1 MNKKLNKLPRA
12 RTGYQVQGSLIN
24 DVPAFGGA
32 DYNAYIGKPG
42 LKSRNTMGAVP
53 RDEANIE
60 AEGGETLVG
69 DLDGST
75 FPSFF
80 NIKGPRHSA
89 GGVPMNLPD
98 DTFIFSDTASM
109 KITDPKILKMFGK
122 DPKKGGFTPA
132 ELSKSYEINK
142 YRKIL
147 QDPDSNKMEKK
158 TAEMMI
164 KNYVMKL
171 GALAIAQ
178 ESKKGF
184 PQGIPVIAKPYME
197 ANGITE
203 EDLMPELAQQRQEQE
218 QMMQQQQSM
227 SEEPMMEQDQQMP
240 PQEMNDQMMSEEEY
254 PMEEM
259 DMEEDYEEMPEA
271 RRGREQR
278 RADRKE
284 RRNRYKGMGLSGLRL
299 ATNDLMQRIMHG
311 RPEEYSNEIYGNQNT
326 LPIVDPTVRT
336 TIPPVNV
343 SPEQTSYV
351 DRNIILDPENE
362 MFGTQYD
369 FTKLQDPENWKSGQY
384 YFKDP
389 KTNQYYMAQGEYGDI
404 GSYLPDWQKVTL
416 PEEQI
421 ARLKVPV
428 KTMKAVLKP
437 GAKDKLENYTT
448 EEEVSQWYDPKDWL
462 QYKYD
467 QEREG
472 FDSQGETYFQ
482 QMYPEEYARLKR
494 QFGGNSQY
502 AQYGITLG
510 GGNPNN
516 YLGRT
521 KKLQGSGPFMAKQ
534 GIIMGGMHMPLIMS
548 NGGSTYNL
556 NKFQGGGQITEADLT
571 KQDLEV
577 IAKKWNNNKQ
587 AYINFINTKN
597 AIEGNEDFKNDLFRQ
612 YQQDIENKENYTK
625 SQREKL
631 YSGYAPELRKLDKQG
646 VVNQLLAQ
654 EERNARLEA
663 FGLDAS
669 KTEQNVSGNT
679 GTNAAAN
686 KLIKENPDGL
696 GDLDFSSGFK
706 GQAAYIAYRNLLGTE
721 KYKPYGD
728 FQVGK
733 DDEEIAGKRGQVSGI
748 DQFNTNTTLG
758 QRVKF
763 VPPTKVSKCFC
774 PDPITGE
781 EKETPLKDGKCE
793 CEQTLDV
800 PGQEEYPAGTYWPE
814 WTTQDKLNL
823 SRARSLRTGIEYPTA
838 MTFQRPELNLR
849 AQEWLAPVQAQQA
862 AAAKNMDTIS
872 RIGAPSQYKQ
882 AIMGSLQ
889 GDLLEGIQ
897 RPITETQAKNLAVKN
912 QESILNYQGDLS
924 EGQNRQNVLNPYM
937 DKVGST
943 ENLYRGELNAKDAL
957 TTQMMNQGIKNAADI
972 YNIQSEQYAIDPVT
986 GVQVFKQGKP
996 ISPEQ
1001 PTDDMIAFAQKLE
1014 GSHLPEDMQELI
1026 FKTQYGRYGGRVM
1039 QIGGMVYGDTVY
1051 PFYYYE

>member
-53 RDEANIE
+53 RDEANVE

-80 NIKGPRHSA
+80 NIKGPRHSG

-122 DPKKGGFTPA
+122 DPKKGGYTPA

-197 ANGITE
+197 ANGISE
-203 EDLMPELAQQRQEQE
+203 EDLMPEIAEEEQQMMREEGMPQEEMMQEGMQEQE
-218 QMMQQQQSM
+218 M
-227 SEEPMMEQDQQMP
+227 PQQMP
-240 PQEMNDQMMSEEEY
+240 SGEPIAQPSMEDQMMSEQQMS
-254 PMEEM
+254 PEEM
-259 DMEEDYEEMPEA
+259 QQAPMAMYGMSVGGYEMP
-271 RRGREQR
+271 
-278 RADRKE
+278 
-284 RRNRYKGMGLSGLRL
+284 
-299 ATNDLMQRIMHG
+299 
-311 RPEEYSNEIYGNQNT
+311 
-326 LPIVDPTVRT
+326 
-336 TIPPVNV
+336 
-343 SPEQTSYV
+343 
-351 DRNIILDPENE
+351 
-362 MFGTQYD
+362 F
-369 FTKLQDPENWKSGQY
+369 
-384 YFKDP
+384 
-389 KTNQYYMAQGEYGDI
+389 
-404 GSYLPDWQKVTL
+404 
-416 PEEQI
+416 
-421 ARLKVPV
+421 
-428 KTMKAVLKP
+428 
-437 GAKDKLENYTT
+437 
-448 EEEVSQWYDPKDWL
+448 
-462 QYKYD
+462 
-467 QEREG
+467 
-472 FDSQGETYFQ
+472 
-482 QMYPEEYARLKR
+482 
-494 QFGGNSQY
+494 
-502 AQYGITLG
+502 AQYGISLG
-510 GGNPNN
+510 GGNSNN
-516 YLGRT
+516 YLGRRERM
-521 KKLQGSGPFMAKQ
+521 LGSGPFMARE
-534 GIIMGGMHMPLIMS
+534 GIVIGGTNMPLIMQ
-548 NGGSTYNL
+548 NGGST

-571 KQDLEV
+571 KEDLET
-577 IAKKWNNNKQ
+577 INKKWNGKKQ
-587 AYINFINTKN
+587 AYIDFINTKR
-597 AIEGNEDFKNDLFRQ
+597 AIEENADFQNDLFKQ

-631 YSGYAPELRKLDKQG
+631 YTGYAPELRKLDKKS
-646 VVNQLLAQ
+646 VVDQLLAQ

-669 KTEQNVSGNT
+669 KTEQNVSGST

-686 KLIKENPDGL
+686 KLIQKNPDGL
-696 GDLDFSSGFK
+696 GDLDFSGGFK

-721 KYKPYGD
+721 KYKPYGE
-728 FQVGK
+728 FQVGVG
-733 DDEEIAGKRGQVSGI
+733 DEEIAGKKGQVSGI

-758 QRVKF
+758 QRVRF
-763 VPPTKVSKCFC
+763 APPTKVNKCFC
-774 PDPITGE
+774 PDPVTGE

-793 CEQTLDV
+793 CEQTVDV

-838 MTFQRPELNLR
+838 MTFQTPELNLR

-882 AIMGSLQ
+882 AIAGSLT

-897 RPITETQAKNLAVKN
+897 RPITETQARNLAVKN
-912 QESILNYQGDLS
+912 QESILNYQGDTA
-924 EGQNRQNVLNPYM
+924 EGQNRQNILNPYM
-937 DKVGST
+937 DKVGSA
-943 ENLYRGELNAKDAL
+943 ENFYRGELNAKDAL

-972 YNIQSEQYAIDPVT
+972 YNIQSEQFAIDPVT

-996 ISPEQ
+996 QSPEQ
-1001 PTDDMIAFAQKLE
+1001 PADDMITFAQKLE